1 MFLLQQKK
9 ERGSI
14 APFSQALI
22 VWELTDYPAWGAHTF
37 KCFRNGNCP
46 TVWICLHLL
55 VLPIRRL
62 QHVLPERR
70 EPLLHPADPEVSRL
84 GRHHLPPDGHERR
97 RTAFLQPRWGA
108 GMLPRRVKSSISDCP
123 PVFSSFYRMQ
133 VLLLVVN
140 LHWKKYFVT
149 LSNEVLPQRWWGLFL
164 PSSRVCCHRSG
175 GGTWKET
182 QRCGST
188 CSPSS
193 AQSSAT
199 PTSSLS
205 GKSLFRLDHFFLIGR
220 KFIWISNCCTEKK
233 RNRSR
238 KSPTKTEWAGTRTAF
253 MALLSFPSQTL
264 STCKTQTESLM
275 LSEFQRCVALIAC
288 FVFHQ
293 WGWTTSS
300 TLSQAGIH

>member
-1 MFLLQQKK
+1 M
-9 ERGSI
+9 
-14 APFSQALI
+14 
-22 VWELTDYPAWGAHTF
+22 GAHTF
-37 KCFRNGNCP
+37 KCFRIGNCP
-46 TVWICLHLL
+46 TVWICLHLP
-55 VLPIRRL
+55 VLPTRRL

-70 EPLLHPADPEVSRL
+70 EPLLHPANPEVSRL

-97 RTAFLQPRWGA
+97 RAAFLQPRWGA
-108 GMLPRRVKSSISDCP
+108 GMLPRSVKSSISEFP
-123 PVFSSFYRMQ
+123 AVFSSFHHNQAM
-133 VLLLVVN
+133 LLVVN
-140 LHWKKYFVT
+140 LHWRKDFLT
-149 LSNEVLPQRWWGLFL
+149 LSNAILPQGWWGHFL

-205 GKSLFRLDHFFLIGR
+205 GKSLFRIVHFFLIGMKLIR
-220 KFIWISNCCTEKK
+220 ISNCWTGKK
-233 RNRSR
+233 RNNRSR

-253 MALLSFPSQTL
+253 MALLSFPSQTS
-264 STCKTQTESLM
+264 STCKTPESLM
-275 LSEFQRCVALIAC
+275 LSGFQRCVDALIAC

-293 WGWTTSS
+293 WGWNTSS